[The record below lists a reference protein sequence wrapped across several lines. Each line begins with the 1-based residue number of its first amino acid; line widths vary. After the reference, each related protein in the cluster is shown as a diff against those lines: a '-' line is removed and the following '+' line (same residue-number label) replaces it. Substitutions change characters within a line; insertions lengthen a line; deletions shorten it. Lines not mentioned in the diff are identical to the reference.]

1 MLSRVNATTSLADRV
16 AAVLT
21 EEIRSGHWPVG
32 SKLPTEVQLVEQL
45 GVSRTVV
52 REAISRLRTAGLVEP
67 RQGSGVFV
75 LKPSTAPLDLSV
87 DETTSHTLETKTKV
101 LQIVEV
107 RRAVEAEAAG
117 LAAERSTPDDLAAMR
132 DALVSLDDAVAD
144 GGDGVEED
152 LAFHRTIADASG
164 NPVLAATVR
173 YLGEVLKAGIRVTRA
188 NEARR
193 DDFIQ
198 QVRDEHAAIVA
209 AIAAGDREE
218 ARTAA
223 RKHMRHAARRLQDA
237 DAQFWAQTS
246 DVTVDPG

>member
-1 MLSRVNATTSLADRV
+1 MLTRVNASTSLADRV
-16 AAVLT
+16 ATVLT
-21 EEIRSGHWPVG
+21 EEIRGGRWPVG
-32 SKLPTEVQLVEQL
+32 SKLPTETTLVQEL

-87 DETTSHTLETKTKV
+87 DETFGHAPEIKIKV

-107 RRAVEAEAAG
+107 RRAVEAEAAA
-117 LAAERSTPDDLAAMR
+117 LAAQRVTDADVGAIR
-132 DALVSLDDAVAD
+132 DALATLDEAVAA

-152 LAFHRTIADASG
+152 LAFHRAIADASG
-164 NPVLAATVR
+164 NPVLAETVR
-173 YLGEVLKAGIRVTRA
+173 YLGEVMRTGIRVTRA

-198 QVRDEHAAIVA
+198 QVRDEHAAIVS
-209 AIAAGDREE
+209 AIASRDPEAAREA
-218 ARTAA
+218 ART
-223 RKHMRHAARRLQDA
+223 HMVGADRRLQDA
-237 DAQFWAQTS
+237 DERFWAQASETAAE
-246 DVTVDPG
+246 PG

>member
-1 MLSRVNATTSLADRV
+1 VLPRVNASTSLADRV
-16 AAVLT
+16 ASILT
-21 EEIRSGHWPVG
+21 EEIRSGRWPVG
-32 SKLPTEVQLVEQL
+32 SKLPTEVRLVEQL

-52 REAISRLRTAGLVEP
+52 REAISRLRTAGLVES

-75 LKPSTAPLDLSV
+75 LEPNTAPLDLAV
-87 DETTSHTLETKTKV
+87 DESTSHTPETKLKV

-117 LAAERSTPDDLAAMR
+117 LAAEQADAEEITAMR
-132 DALVSLDDAVAD
+132 DALVTLDQVVAA

-152 LAFHRTIADASG
+152 LAFHRVIADASG
-164 NPVLAATVR
+164 NPVMAATVR
-173 YLGEVLKAGIRVTRA
+173 YLGEVLRTGIQVTRA

-209 AIAAGDREE
+209 AIASGDPD
-218 ARTAA
+218 AA
-223 RKHMRHAARRLQDA
+223 RAAAREHMRQAARRLQDA
-237 DAQFWAQTS
+237 DEKFWAQTS
-246 DVTVDPG
+246 DVTLDPG

>member
-1 MLSRVNATTSLADRV
+1 MLTRVNASTSLADRV
-16 AAVLT
+16 AAALT
-21 EEIRSGHWPVG
+21 DEIRSGRWPVG
-32 SKLPTEVQLVEQL
+32 SKLPTEVALVQEL

-75 LKPSTAPLDLSV
+75 LKPGAAPLDLSV
-87 DETTSHTLETKTKV
+87 DESSGHHSAIKAQV

-117 LAAERSTPDDLAAMR
+117 LAAERATEAEIGAVR
-132 DALVSLDDAVAD
+132 DALRAIDEAAAA
-144 GGDGVEED
+144 GGDGVDED
-152 LAFHRTIADASG
+152 LAFHRAIADASG
-164 NPVLAATVR
+164 NPVLAETVR
-173 YLGEVLKAGIRVTRA
+173 YLGEVMRTGIRFTRA

-209 AIAAGDREE
+209 AL
-218 ARTAA
+218 AA
-223 RKHMRHAARRLQDA
+223 RDTARASAAARAHLMGADRRLQDA
-237 DAQFWAQTS
+237 DERFWAK
-246 DVTVDPG
+246 VVD